1 MGGESLVILLAG
13 VLVAL
18 GAGMLA
24 MLAVDAM
31 GRRTKVQQRVQ
42 GLGQLLGDV
51 ENVAQAPAARQGRD
65 AEGNPLVAAF
75 NKRFPLA
82 GGVRVATIAIVAGIV
97 GGVASFALL
106 LFVLVPPVFAVLGAG
121 AAVVGIGYTVGT
133 TMENGK
139 RNEFSDRLLV
149 AMEDFQRMVRFG
161 IPPLQ
166 ALTSVGEAAEE
177 PLKASLNAILL
188 EASLG
193 VPLEEAVAH
202 EAHRVR
208 ISDLAMLA
216 AILSTQASTGGN
228 LSESVANLA
237 TMLRERR
244 DNRARL
250 KATTAEPRITL
261 IVLGLMPVL
270 GIAVQAFMQPS
281 IVATLLGEGRYLLG
295 IGLGLIGVGFV
306 ISMLLV
312 RSAQR

>member
-1 MGGESLVILLAG
+1 MIVLAG
-13 VLVAL
+13 TLVFVGTAL
-18 GAGMLA
+18 LA
-24 MLAVDAM
+24 MLAVDGM
-31 GRRTKVQQRVQ
+31 GRRTKVARRIQS
-42 GLGQLLGDV
+42 LGQLLG
-51 ENVAQAPAARQGRD
+51 ETESGPQTPAVRQNRD
-65 AEGNPLVAAF
+65 DEGNALVAAF

-82 GGVRVATIAIVAGIV
+82 GGVRVATMAILTGVL
-97 GGVASFALL
+97 GGTAFFALL
-106 LFVLVPPVFAVLGAG
+106 LFVLVPPVLAVAGAI
-121 AAVVGIGYTVGT
+121 AAVVGIGYAVGT
-133 TMENGK
+133 SLEKNK
-139 RNEFSDRLLV
+139 RDEFTDRLLV

-166 ALTSVGEAAEE
+166 ALNSVADASEE
-177 PLKASLNAILL
+177 PLKASLNTILL

-193 VPLEEAVAH
+193 VPLEDAVAH

-244 DNRARL
+244 DSRARL

-261 IVLGLMPVL
+261 IVLGLMPIA
-270 GIAVQAFMQPS
+270 GIGLQAFMQPQ
-281 IVATLLGEGRYLLG
+281 IVSTLLDEGRHLLG
-295 IGLGLIGVGFV
+295 IGLALIGIGFV
-306 ISMLLV
+306 ISMMLV

>member
-1 MGGESLVILLAG
+1 MIVLAG
-13 VLVAL
+13 ILIFV
-18 GAGMLA
+18 GAAMLA
-24 MLAVDAM
+24 MLATDAM
-31 GRRTKVQQRVQ
+31 GRRSKVQRRIQSF
-42 GLGQLLGDV
+42 GQLLG
-51 ENVAQAPAARQGRD
+51 EAESVATAPAARQTRD
-65 AEGNPLVAAF
+65 AEGNQLIAAF

-82 GGVRVATIAIVAGIV
+82 GGARVATVAVLAGIC
-97 GGVASFALL
+97 GGAASLALL
-106 LFVLVPPVFAVLGAG
+106 LFVLVPPMLAVIGAI
-121 AAVVGIGYTVGT
+121 AAVFGLGYTIGT
-133 TMENGK
+133 TLENRK

-166 ALTSVGEAAEE
+166 AITSAAEAAEE
-177 PLKASLNAILL
+177 PLKASLDGILR

-193 VPLEEAVAH
+193 VPLEDAVAH

-228 LSESVANLA
+228 LSESVGNLA

-270 GIAVQAFMQPS
+270 GITVQAFMQPT
-281 IVATLLGEGRYLLG
+281 IVATLLGEGRSLLG
-295 IGLGLIGVGFV
+295 IGLGLIGTGFV
-306 ISMLLV
+306 ISMMLV